1 MLTALDAE
9 TDLLVGLGVGADD
22 YMTKPF
28 SQREFVAR
36 VRALLRRA
44 QRAAERRR
52 RGRSPPGRC
61 TIDPERR
68 EVRRD
73 GGLVH
78 LTPTEFD
85 LVHRLALRPGVVFSR
100 EQLLEEVW
108 GYPTGRPAGAPS
120 TRTSPPCG
128 ASSAPTSCAPCRA
141 SATPSGRRERRAM
154 RPLQSLPSLKL
165 KLGIV
170 IVAAVWITAVA
181 TIVAVRWLGLP
192 SIVGAGAGIALALGC
207 VQLLARGTTK
217 PLREM
222 AAVASAM
229 ARGEHGRQVAVTSND
244 EVGELARAFNR
255 MTAELAETD
264 RLRRDLV
271 ANVSHELRT
280 PIGALQAVLENVVD
294 GVSEPD
300 PETLRTML
308 AQTRRLGRLVAQL
321 LDLSRLE
328 AGEQPFDM
336 RPFAVREVLEGAAR
350 EARLHAPEDVVFSID
365 APGRP
370 AGAGRS
376 RAHPPGRHE
385 PRRERGALLA
395 AARRGR
401 AARVGA
407 APR

>member
-1 MLTALDAE
+1 MS
-9 TDLLVGLGVGADD
+9 
-22 YMTKPF
+22 P
-28 SQREFVAR
+28 
-36 VRALLRRA
+36 LR
-44 QRAAERRR
+44 
-52 RGRSPPGRC
+52 S
-61 TIDPERR
+61 
-68 EVRRD
+68 
-73 GGLVH
+73 
-78 LTPTEFD
+78 
-85 LVHRLALRPGVVFSR
+85 LR
-100 EQLLEEVW
+100 
-108 GYPTGRPAGAPS
+108 
-120 TRTSPPCG
+120 
-128 ASSAPTSCAPCRA
+128 
-141 SATPSGRRERRAM
+141 
-154 RPLQSLPSLKL
+154 SLKL

-170 IVAAVWITAVA
+170 IVAAVWITAAA

-192 SIVGAGAGIALALGC
+192 SIVGAAAGVAVALVC

-280 PIGALQAVLENVVD
+280 PLGALQAVLENVVD

-308 AQTRRLGRLVAQL
+308 AQTRRLGRLVTQL

-336 RPFAVREVLEGAAR
+336 RAFAPRNLLESAAR

-365 APGRP
+365 APAGLKVEGDPERIHQVVMNLVENAVRHSPRPGHIALRAASGANHTVMLEVDDEGPGIAPDELERVFERFYRGDGRSG
-370 AGAGRS
+370 ADGGGAGLGLAIARWIVDLHGGTIRAERRAPQGS
-376 RAHPPGRHE
+376 RMVVTLPQ
-385 PRRERGALLA
+385 
-395 AARRGR
+395 AR
-401 AARVGA
+401 A
-407 APR
+407 